1 MKGAACATVAA
12 ARRCCF
18 RASASCARLGP
29 RREEPFAAF
38 RWHGGGANEHRRLL
52 PKAVRQ
58 FAPLPTPS
66 LADPYCGRSQT
77 YLSLVGLRQIR
88 VVCGR
93 IFSGPPGAA
102 RLNRTSPISPLTV
115 GLLILQAQTRTTRE
129 SQYAHQFDGQAGNG
143 ERGKS
148 HLCDNIA
155 ASRSGS
161 CGRILSSAIGEQC
174 SLGD

>member
-58 FAPLPTPS
+58 FAPPPTPPP
-66 LADPYCGRSQT
+66 ADAYYRRPQT
-77 YLSLVGLRQIR
+77 YSRLVGLRQIR
-88 VVCGR
+88 LVCKRYFFLRFQASSALIRAPELSVLTSDDLICGR
-93 IFSGPPGAA
+93 QHAHAA
-102 RLNRTSPISPLTV
+102 REPIRAPNLTV
-115 GLLILQAQTRTTRE
+115 SRQP
-129 SQYAHQFDGQAGNG
+129 NG
-143 ERGKS
+143 VNRIS
-148 HLCDNIA
+148 A
-155 ASRSGS
+155 
-161 CGRILSSAIGEQC
+161 ILSQRLAVAAVVVF
-174 SLGD
+174 